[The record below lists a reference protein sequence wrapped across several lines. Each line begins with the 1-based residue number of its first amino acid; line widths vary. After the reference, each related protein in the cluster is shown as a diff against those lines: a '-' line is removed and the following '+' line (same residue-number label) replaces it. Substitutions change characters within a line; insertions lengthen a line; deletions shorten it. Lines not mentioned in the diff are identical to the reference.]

1 MAGIEAL
8 KKGGALF
15 GSKKG
20 ARVKLGPF
28 QKGVSKDKKIN
39 IQRQS

>member
-20 ARVKLGPF
+20 ARVKVGSF